1 MNNELKD
8 ILHCLWEQTNECSSI
23 CFSQGQSHVQDS
35 HNRES
40 NDRKRC
46 TFPWF
51 FLRQPERYERD
62 CLLHSKRPL
71 RTLLFWKKKRHTF
84 ESMVTWGINLFVL
97 CNFFDYFLN
106 DNAIVHT
113 NITWSQLNVIIAGH
127 NCNFYGFVAWCLKKN
142 RRSLQ
147 KILWIPCA
155 PNESIAKAIK
165 MTTGADS
172 ESNILFQHHFQ
183 RSLSNKHWF
192 WFSFQLQRVHRREHE
207 EYYHSQPSKWEQ

>member
-1 MNNELKD
+1 MFKHLLFTGSITRPGFSQQRIKRQEEVYFSMVLLKAAWA
-8 ILHCLWEQTNECSSI
+8 LWERLSTSFKTTTTHTNVLE
-23 CFSQGQSHVQDS
+23 
-35 HNRES
+35 E
-40 NDRKRC
+40 
-46 TFPWF
+46 
-51 FLRQPERYERD
+51 
-62 CLLHSKRPL
+62 
-71 RTLLFWKKKRHTF
+71 KRHTF

-113 NITWSQLNVIIAGH
+113 NITWSQINVIVAGY
-127 NCNFYGFVAWCLKKN
+127 NCNFYGFVAWCLKKKKN

-155 PNESIAKAIK
+155 PNESITKTIK

-192 WFSFQLQRVHRREHE
+192 WFSFQLQKVHRREHE
-207 EYYHSQPSKWEQ
+207 EYYHSQPSKWER